1 MGAPTPEGLDDAHR
15 YGRNGNGAIH
25 EKGWRAEFAD
35 IVGLS
40 DEVLSEDLSF
50 PFPDDTLK
58 PGKAIDDA
66 LAHVVGDKYQ
76 VPVLALAQLQE
87 LMNGLGDFAPT
98 FPGGEGVDLGREI
111 RIVRV

>member
-1 MGAPTPEGLDDAHR
+1 MR
-15 YGRNGNGAIH
+15 IH

-40 DEVLSEDLSF
+40 DEVLSRF
-50 PFPDDTLK
+50 PYLDPVGRPK
-58 PGKAIDDA
+58 PQKAIEGA

-76 VPVLALAQLQE
+76 VPVLASAQLQE
-87 LMNGLGDFAPT
+87 LMHGLGDFAPT

-111 RIVRV
+111 RTVRV